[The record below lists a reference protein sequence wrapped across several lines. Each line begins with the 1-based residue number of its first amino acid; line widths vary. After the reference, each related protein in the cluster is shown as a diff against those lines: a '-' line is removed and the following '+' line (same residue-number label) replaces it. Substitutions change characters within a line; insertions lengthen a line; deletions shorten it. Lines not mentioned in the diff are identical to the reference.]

1 MGSMLFMIVII
12 ALMIAM
18 MWGSSRK
25 NKQQQAAVQDF
36 RQSLQPGDEVAT
48 TTGLLGKVVSVDLEK
63 EQVVIDSEGSQSRW
77 RIQAITKP
85 PIVPAYVHDDEVDEN
100 GNPLPEQ
107 VEGQSEDAD
116 VPVEVTDA
124 DDNAA
129 DNADGEDN
137 VADDTAT
144 GNLAASE
151 SKEETETQSDSESE
165 PEDESDKAKTAE
177 KSDDADESDVAK
189 DFDESKES
197 EASDSTS
204 AKS

>member
-1 MGSMLFMIVII
+1 MGSMIFMIVII

-25 NKQQQAAVQDF
+25 SKQQQAAVQDF
-36 RQSLQPGDEVAT
+36 RESLQPGDEVAT

-77 RIQAITKP
+77 RIQAITRP

-116 VPVEVTDA
+116 APAEVTAAED
-124 DDNAA
+124 DDNAG
-129 DNADGEDN
+129 DNADGEETA
-137 VADDTAT
+137 ADDTAT
-144 GNLAASE
+144 QNFAASE
-151 SKEETETQSDSESE
+151 DKSEAESQSE
-165 PEDESDKAKTAE
+165 PENESDKAKTAE
-177 KSDDADESDVAK
+177 KSEDAADADASK
-189 DFDESKES
+189 DSDESKES

>member
-1 MGSMLFMIVII
+1 MGSMIFMIAII

-25 NKQQQAAVQDF
+25 SKQQQAAVQDF

-48 TTGLLGKVVSVDLEK
+48 ASGLLGKIVSVDLEK

-107 VEGQSEDAD
+107 DDDQSKDAD
-116 VPVEVTDA
+116 APVLVTDA
-124 DDNAA
+124 DGNETAS
-129 DNADGEDN
+129 
-137 VADDTAT
+137 DDTA
-144 GNLAASE
+144 AQDS
-151 SKEETETQSDSESE
+151 QDSDE
-165 PEDESDKAKTAE
+165 ESDKGEHKNADESGSNPEQKSEGESDKTETAE
-177 KSDDADESDVAK
+177 KSDDADG
-189 DFDESKES
+189 S
-197 EASDSTS
+197 EASKDSESSDSTS

>member
-1 MGSMLFMIVII
+1 MGSMIFMIAII

-25 NKQQQAAVQDF
+25 SKQQQAAVQDF

-107 VEGQSEDAD
+107 DDDQSKDAD
-116 VPVEVTDA
+116 APVLVTDA
-124 DDNAA
+124 DGNETAS
-129 DNADGEDN
+129 
-137 VADDTAT
+137 DDTA
-144 GNLAASE
+144 AQDS
-151 SKEETETQSDSESE
+151 QDSDE
-165 PEDESDKAKTAE
+165 ESDKGEHKNADESGSNPEQKSEGESDKTETAE
-177 KSDDADESDVAK
+177 KSDDADG
-189 DFDESKES
+189 S
-197 EASDSTS
+197 EASKDSESSDSTS

>member
-1 MGSMLFMIVII
+1 MGSMIFMIVII

-25 NKQQQAAVQDF
+25 SKQQQAAVQDF

-85 PIVPAYVHDDEVDEN
+85 PIVPAYIHDDEVDEN
-100 GNPLPEQ
+100 GNPLPENA
-107 VEGQSEDAD
+107 DA
-116 VPVEVTDA
+116 PAEVTDSEDTAA
-124 DDNAA
+124 DDAA
-129 DNADGEDN
+129 TEGKDEA
-137 VADDTAT
+137 
-144 GNLAASE
+144 E
-151 SKEETETQSDSESE
+151 SRSDSEPE
-165 PEDESDKAKTAE
+165 PEDESDKAETEDEE
-177 KSDDADESDVAK
+177 KSDEADESEASED
-189 DFDESKES
+189 SK
-197 EASDSTS
+197 ASDSTS

>member
-25 NKQQQAAVQDF
+25 SKQQQAAVQDF

-85 PIVPAYVHDDEVDEN
+85 PIVPAYIHDDEVDEN
-100 GNPLPEQ
+100 GNPLPENA
-107 VEGQSEDAD
+107 DA
-116 VPVEVTDA
+116 PAEVTDA
-124 DDNAA
+124 EDTAA
-129 DNADGEDN
+129 DDA
-137 VADDTAT
+137 AT
-144 GNLAASE
+144 ENSTASE
-151 SKEETETQSDSESE
+151 DKDEAESKSDSEPE
-165 PEDESDKAKTAE
+165 PEDESDKAETEDEE
-177 KSDDADESDVAK
+177 KSDDADESDASK
-189 DFDESKES
+189 DSK
-197 EASDSTS
+197 ASDSTS

>member
-1 MGSMLFMIVII
+1 MGSMIFMIAII

-25 NKQQQAAVQDF
+25 SKQQQAAVQDF
-36 RQSLQPGDEVAT
+36 RQCLQPGDEVAT

-77 RIQAITKP
+77 RIQAITRP

-107 VEGQSEDAD
+107 VEGHSEDAD
-116 VPVEVTDA
+116 APVGVTAAEDDDKA
-124 DDNAA
+124 DD
-129 DNADGEDN
+129 EEST
-137 VADDTAT
+137 ADDTST
-144 GNLAASE
+144 QNFTASE
-151 SKEETETQSDSESE
+151 SKDEAGAKSNTERE
-165 PEDESDKAKTAE
+165 PESKSDKAETAK
-177 KSDDADESDVAK
+177 KSDDADESDSPR
-189 DFDESKES
+189 DSDESKES
-197 EASDSTS
+197 ETLDSTS

>member
-1 MGSMLFMIVII
+1 MGSMIFMIAII

-25 NKQQQAAVQDF
+25 SKQQQAAVQDF

-48 TTGLLGKVVSVDLEK
+48 ASGLLGKIVSVDLEK

-77 RIQAITKP
+77 RIQAITQP

-107 VEGQSEDAD
+107 DDDQSKDAD
-116 VPVEVTDA
+116 APVLVTDA
-124 DDNAA
+124 DGNETAS
-129 DNADGEDN
+129 
-137 VADDTAT
+137 DDTA
-144 GNLAASE
+144 A
-151 SKEETETQSDSESE
+151 QDSDE
-165 PEDESDKAKTAE
+165 ESDKGEHKNADESRSNPEQKSGGESDKTETAE
-177 KSDDADESDVAK
+177 KSDDANG
-189 DFDESKES
+189 S
-197 EASDSTS
+197 EASKDSDSSDSTS

>member
-1 MGSMLFMIVII
+1 MGSMIFMIVII

-25 NKQQQAAVQDF
+25 SKQQQAAVQDF

-77 RIQAITKP
+77 RIQAITQP

-116 VPVEVTDA
+116 APAEVTAAEDG
-124 DDNAA
+124 DN
-129 DNADGEDN
+129 
-137 VADDTAT
+137 ADDTAT
-144 GNLAASE
+144 QNFAASE
-151 SKEETETQSDSESE
+151 GKDDAQSKSSDSEPE
-165 PEDESDKAKTAE
+165 QEDESDKARTAE
-177 KSDDADESDVAK
+177 KSDDAADSDASK
-189 DFDESKES
+189 DSAESKES

>member
-1 MGSMLFMIVII
+1 MGSMIFMIVII

-25 NKQQQAAVQDF
+25 SKQQQAAVQDF

-116 VPVEVTDA
+116 APAEVTAAED
-124 DDNAA
+124 DDNAD
-129 DNADGEDN
+129 DNADGEETT
-137 VADDTAT
+137 ADDTAT
-144 GNLAASE
+144 QNFAASE
-151 SKEETETQSDSESE
+151 PKDEAESKSE

-177 KSDDADESDVAK
+177 KSEDAEESDA
-189 DFDESKES
+189 SK
-197 EASDSTS
+197 ASDSTS

>member
-1 MGSMLFMIVII
+1 MGSMIFMIVII

-25 NKQQQAAVQDF
+25 SKQQQAAVQDF

-107 VEGQSEDAD
+107 DDDQSKDAD
-116 VPVEVTDA
+116 APVLVTDA
-124 DDNAA
+124 DGNETAS
-129 DNADGEDN
+129 
-137 VADDTAT
+137 DDTA
-144 GNLAASE
+144 AQDS
-151 SKEETETQSDSESE
+151 QDSDE
-165 PEDESDKAKTAE
+165 ESDKGEHKNADESGSNPEQKSEGESDKTETAE
-177 KSDDADESDVAK
+177 KSDDADG
-189 DFDESKES
+189 S
-197 EASDSTS
+197 EASKDSESSDSTS